1 MSAQNDPASGSYDRF
16 LDNHDLLKNGL
27 SEPEV
32 VALNISAADQATIN
46 ADNTDMHAKK
56 TADDSAAAAAKEATK
71 DKINSIANGKNH
83 YRAIRQRIMH
93 SPGYTTAI
101 GELLGLER
109 TQSTLSP
116 EMSSD
121 GPTPV
126 LRGKALDTG
135 GAEIKSNKADAEAV
149 DLYCKRD
156 GDADFV
162 KLDRVLHFPYID
174 TRPLLVAGKPE
185 KREYRA
191 KFIRK
196 NQPYGNMSL
205 ILTLI
210 VSA

>member
-1 MSAQNDPASGSYDRF
+1 MTKANDPASGTQDQF
-16 LDNHDLLKNGL
+16 VDNHDQLMNNMSNPLIAA
-27 SEPEV
+27 V
-32 VALNISAADQATIN
+32 TISPADQATITS
-46 ADNTDMHAKK
+46 DNGSLHTKK
-56 TADDSAAAAAKEATK
+56 TARDNAVGTAQLATK
-71 DKINSIANGKNH
+71 DFGNTLTNSEKN
-83 YRAIRQRIMH
+83 YRNIRQRIMH
-93 SPGYTTAI
+93 SPGYTRAI

-109 TQSTLSP
+109 TQSTP
-116 EMSSD
+116 AAEMSSD

-174 TRPLLVAGKPE
+174 TRPLLVTGKPE